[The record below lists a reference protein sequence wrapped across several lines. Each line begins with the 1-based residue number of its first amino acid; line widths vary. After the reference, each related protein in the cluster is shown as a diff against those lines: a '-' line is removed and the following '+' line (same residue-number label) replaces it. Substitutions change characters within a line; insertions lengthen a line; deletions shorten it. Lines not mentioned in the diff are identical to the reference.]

1 MRRISL
7 YGHVVELLGML
18 ESSREPADQLAG
30 RFLRERRYLGSRDR
44 RFISELYFDILRNR
58 ALLEFHARQGMSQAS
73 GVIPV
78 THVRHLGDA
87 RVGQGLQGVLPIAL
101 ITAHQLHRAHEETAG
116 LLPDVA
122 DLWRMAGATGDL
134 SVLVEAIRTSKV
146 PESILGDPVARMSLE
161 YSLAPEIVREWVER
175 FGGVVAEELC
185 KASNTPAPT
194 TIRVNSLRC
203 TREECQAALAR
214 EGVSSVPTRFSPA
227 GLILE
232 KRVNAGA
239 LESYRGGMFEMQDEG
254 SQIIS
259 MLANPAPGS
268 VVVDACAGAGGKS
281 LHMAAL
287 MQGQGTIHAL
297 DSDAAR
303 LRSLRA
309 RALRSGAD
317 IIRDSVAGV
326 ETDPALDGAADVL
339 LVDAPCSGVG
349 TYRRNP
355 GAKSGFSEKSS
366 ASLSELQTALL
377 ERYCRVV
384 KPGGRLVYATCTL
397 LRRENEDVVE
407 RFLEKHAGFHLIPAP
422 DIVGSLGIPQKSSPY
437 MLLLPHETGTD
448 GFFAA
453 VLERSGTSS

>member
-1 MRRISL
+1 
-7 YGHVVELLGML
+7 
-18 ESSREPADQLAG
+18 
-30 RFLRERRYLGSRDR
+30 
-44 RFISELYFDILRNR
+44 
-58 ALLEFHARQGMSQAS
+58 
-73 GVIPV
+73 
-78 THVRHLGDA
+78 
-87 RVGQGLQGVLPIAL
+87 VGQGLQGVLPIAL

-146 PESILGDPVARMSLE
+146 PESVLGDPVARMSLE

-259 MLANPAPGS
+259 MLASPAPGS

-317 IIRDSVAGV
+317 IIRDAVAGV
-326 ETDPALDGAADVL
+326 ETDPAMDGVADVL
-339 LVDAPCSGVG
+339 LIDAPCSGVG

-366 ASLSELQTALL
+366 ASLSELQSALL

-453 VLERSGTSS
+453 VLERSGTPF

>member
-1 MRRISL
+1 
-7 YGHVVELLGML
+7 ML

-30 RFLRERRYLGSRDR
+30 RFLRDRRYLGSRDR

-58 ALLEFHARQGMSQAS
+58 ALLEFHARQGMSHVS
-73 GVIPV
+73 GVMPV

-87 RVGQGLQGVLPIAL
+87 RVVQRGVQAVLPIAL
-101 ITAHQLHRAHEETAG
+101 ITAHQLHLAHEETAA

-122 DLWRMAGATGDL
+122 DLWRMVGATGDV
-134 SVLVEAIRTSKV
+134 SVLAEAIRASKV
-146 PESILGDPVARMSLE
+146 PDSILGDPVARMSLE
-161 YSLAPEIVREWVER
+161 YALASEIVREWVDR
-175 FGGVVAEELC
+175 FGGVVAEEMC

-194 TIRVNSLRC
+194 TIRVNSLQC
-203 TREECQAALAR
+203 TREECQASLAS
-214 EGVSSVPTRFSPA
+214 EGVTSVPTRFSPV

-232 KRVNAGA
+232 KRVNTGA

-259 MLANPAPGS
+259 MLASPASGS

-287 MQGQGTIHAL
+287 MEGEGTIHAF

-309 RALRSGAD
+309 RALRSGTD
-317 IIRDSVAGV
+317 IIRDAVVGV
-326 ETDPALDGAADVL
+326 ESVPDPGLDGTADVL
-339 LVDAPCSGVG
+339 LIDAPCSGVG

-355 GAKSGFSEKSS
+355 GAKAGFSVSYS
-366 ASLSELQTALL
+366 TSLSELQYALL
-377 ERYCRVV
+377 ERYCSVV
-384 KPGGRLVYATCTL
+384 RPGGRLVYATCTL
-397 LRRENEDVVE
+397 LRRENEGVVE
-407 RFLEKHAGFHLIPAP
+407 RFLEKHAGFRLIPAP
-422 DIVGSLGIPQKSSPY
+422 DIVGSLGIPSKSSPY
-437 MLLLPHETGTD
+437 MFLLPHETGTD

-453 VLERSGTSS
+453 VLERSDAPS